1 VRAHRHRVVRAS
13 SQAYVKV
20 GFYSPLPPA
29 RTGVADYSAALLKRL
44 RAFGQVEPNAARS
57 DIALYHLGNNQL
69 HRAIYQRAL
78 AEPGVAVL
86 HDAVLQH
93 FFLGSLDQAG
103 YVEEFCYNYGAW
115 NRDLAERLWRNRA
128 RSATDPMYF
137 RYPMLKRIALA
148 SRAIVVHNPAAAEM
162 VRAHAPS
169 AVIHEIPHLFEA
181 PPPIRISDVER
192 LRARL
197 GMNTG
202 AFVFGVFGHLRESKR
217 LMTILRAFAAA
228 RRRAPMLLLIA
239 GEFASSDLARAAGP
253 LLAAE
258 GVLRAGY
265 LTEQDFWMH
274 ASAVDACINLRY
286 PPAGE
291 TSGIAIRLMGLGK
304 PVLLTEGAETSRFP
318 ESACARVA
326 GGVAE
331 QDMLIELML
340 WLAACPDDAREMG
353 RRARAYIIEAHDPQR
368 AAQHYWNLLE
378 LEAPRAAGMIDTRGS
393 A

>member
-1 VRAHRHRVVRAS
+1 
-13 SQAYVKV
+13 VKA

-29 RTGVADYSAALLKRL
+29 RTGVADYALALLHRL
-44 RAFGQVEPNAARS
+44 REFGPVEPNAARS
-57 DIALYHLGNNQL
+57 DIALYHLGNNEL
-69 HRAIYQRAL
+69 HRGIYQRAL

-128 RSATDPMYF
+128 RSATDPVYF
-137 RYPMLKRIALA
+137 RYPMLKRIASA
-148 SRAIVVHNPAAAEM
+148 SRAIVVHNPAAAQM

-169 AVIHEIPHLFEA
+169 AHIEEIPHLFEA
-181 PPPIRISDVER
+181 PPPIRASDVER
-192 LRARL
+192 VRARL

-202 AFVFGVFGHLRESKR
+202 AFVFGVFGHLREAKR
-217 LMTILRAFAAA
+217 LLTILRAFAAA

-258 GVLRAGY
+258 DILRVGY
-265 LTEQDFWMH
+265 LSEPDFWLH
-274 ASAVDACINLRY
+274 AAAADACINLRY

-318 ESACARVA
+318 DGACARVTS
-326 GGVAE
+326 GVAE
-331 QDMLIELML
+331 QDMLSELML
-340 WLAACPDDAREMG
+340 WLALRPDHAREMG
-353 RRARAYIIEAHDPQR
+353 RQARAYIATAHDPQR
-368 AAQHYWNLLE
+368 AAQHYWNLLDR
-378 LEAPRAAGMIDTRGS
+378 LVL
-393 A
+393 